1 MNISRIR
8 RRALLVG
15 ASLVAI
21 AAAGRAVAQPAQELD
36 AITVVA
42 TKTEERAIDA
52 LAPVST
58 VREGEINQIA
68 PSRLSDIFFGM
79 PSVTFQERADDP
91 GTAINIRG
99 LQDFGRVAVVVDGAR
114 QNFQQTGHNADGKFY
129 LDPEL
134 IGGLDVVRGPVA
146 NINGSGAIGGVVA
159 IRTKDVEDILRPGE
173 KWGIM
178 GYGEIG
184 SNTMRGLGSIFW
196 AARPLD
202 TVDLFA
208 GFVERKSAA
217 FRDGDGNLVPNSG
230 YEIKAGIGK
239 ATFRPWEGHEFKL
252 SATAQEFNFVTG
264 QLASRGTVGAES
276 QYQTT
281 LNNNNISARW
291 RYSRPDDTIFDFEN
305 TVYWTQTHQDQLKI
319 ANGTTTSPGN
329 PITGFVGDSRSVNIE
344 THGFDLHNTS
354 RFEVASIRNALT
366 YGVDYFQ
373 DQVTSRDLTGT
384 GDLFT
389 PSGKRDVAGGFV
401 QLKSNYSTWLEWQ
414 NALRYDTFRLEGGG
428 VTNEGERLS
437 PKTTLGITPLPW
449 LTVYGT
455 YAEGYRAPAVTET
468 LVAGAHPP
476 FASFPGAPPG
486 FVFVPNPDLKPEIG
500 HTKEIGVNIR
510 TDDWLTQGDKL
521 RIKANVF
528 RNDVDDFIE
537 QFAFG
542 PINMWG
548 IPNFIQ
554 YRNVANARLEGFEGE
569 ATYDAG
575 AWFAGLSGQHI
586 RGRNVDNNQPL
597 LKVQP
602 DQVAGTLGVRMLE
615 QKLTMSVRWAYVFAK
630 PASDIPDSDGNGRPD
645 IPATKAFNLVK
656 LYIGYEP
663 TPDILASFTVD
674 NLLNE
679 QYMRYLDYLP
689 SPGITYKGSLRV
701 RFGA

>member
-1 MNISRIR
+1 MDLSRKYG
-8 RRALLVG
+8 RALLIG
-15 ASLVAI
+15 ASVITI
-21 AAAGRAVAQPAQELD
+21 AATSRAFAQPAQELD

-42 TKTEERAIDA
+42 TKTEEKASESLSA
-52 LAPVST
+52 VST
-58 VREGEINQIA
+58 VRQEQINEIA

-79 PSVTFQERADDP
+79 PSVTFQERADNP
-91 GTAINIRG
+91 GTSINIRG

-114 QNFQQTGHNADGKFY
+114 QNFQQTGHSADGTFF

-134 IGGLDVVRGPVA
+134 VGGVDVVRGPVA

-173 KWGIM
+173 KWGFL
-178 GYGEIG
+178 GHGEFG
-184 SNTMRGLGSIFW
+184 SNTARGLGSIFW

-208 GFVERKSAA
+208 GYVHRKNGAYA
-217 FRDGDGNLVPNSG
+217 DGNGDLVPNTGS
-230 YEIKAGIGK
+230 EVQAGIGK
-239 ATFRPWEGHEFKL
+239 ATFRPWDGHEIKL

-264 QLASRGTVGAES
+264 QLLTRGNTGAES
-276 QYQTT
+276 QYQSK
-281 LNNNNISARW
+281 LNNNTVSARW
-291 RYSRPDDTIFDFEN
+291 RYNKPDDNLFDSEGN
-305 TVYWTQTHQDQLKI
+305 VYWTQTHLDQLKI
-319 ANGTTTSPGN
+319 ANGTAGSPGN
-329 PITGFVGDSRSVNIE
+329 PITGFVGDSRMVNID
-344 THGFDLHNTS
+344 TYGFNLHNTS
-354 RFEVASIRNALT
+354 RFELASIRNALT

-373 DQVTSRDLTGT
+373 DQVTSKDITGT

-389 PSGKRDVAGGFV
+389 PSGKRDVYGGFV

-414 NALRYDTFRLEGGG
+414 NALRYDAYKLDGGP
-428 VTNEGERLS
+428 VTNEGDRIS

-476 FASFPGAPPG
+476 FASFPGAQPG
-486 FVFVPNPDLKPEIG
+486 FTFVPNPSLKPEIG
-500 HTKEIGVNIR
+500 HTKEVGVNIR
-510 TDDWLTQGDKL
+510 TDDWLMQGDKL

-528 RNDVDDFIE
+528 QNDVDDFIE

-548 IPNFIQ
+548 IPSFIQ
-554 YRNVANARLEGFEGE
+554 YRNVANARIEGVEGE

-575 AWFAGLSGQHI
+575 DWFAGVSGQHI
-586 RGRNVDNNQPL
+586 RGRNVATDQPL
-597 LKVQP
+597 LKIQP
-602 DQVAGTLGVRMLE
+602 DQVAGTLGVRFLDR
-615 QKLTMSVRWAYVFAK
+615 KLTMSVRYAHVWAK
-630 PASDIPDSDGNGRPD
+630 PASDIPDNDGDGLPD
-645 IPATKAFNLVK
+645 IPATRAYNLVK

-689 SPGITYKGSLRV
+689 APGITYKGSLRI